1 MNWKNIG
8 IILTATVLIISF
20 CAAAGCLASDAPI
33 VGTWSSSGNAYGEY
47 YYTVIMFN
55 SDGTGYDELLKDENV
70 RSSYN
75 FTWKKITKV
84 GFNPD
89 NMYSVV
95 FSDNDTEVFTYDE
108 KNDTLSNSFGW
119 IYTRIK

>member
-33 VGTWSSSGNAYGEY
+33 VGTWSTQGEVFGENFD
-47 YYTVIMFN
+47 VIVTFK
-55 SDGTGYDELLKDENV
+55 SDGTGFEKLLQNDKL
-70 RSSYN
+70 RATYN
-75 FTWKKITKV
+75 LTWKTVSKV

-95 FSDNDTEVFTYDE
+95 FSDTDEMLVSYDE
-108 KNDTLSNSFGW
+108 KNDTITNNIGW